1 MNTIRIRIYSLALV
15 LCLAMNVAAQKRQK
29 EMKTRATT
37 NTEMVEWQ
45 ERHVEN
51 LSKEL
56 SLTAEQEAQ
65 LRAALEKRRSEAVA
79 MRETRRKEMEARRA
93 EQKARAEATRE
104 RMQQND
110 EEIKALLTE
119 EQKLR
124 YDQLRQERA
133 AEARQRMADRRQQQ
147 QNRLGETTKKS
158 DLPKS
163 PRKKSDTTY

>member
-1 MNTIRIRIYSLALV
+1 MNTITIRIYSLALV

-29 EMKTRATT
+29 EIKPRATT
-37 NTEMVEWQ
+37 STEVVEWQ
-45 ERHVEN
+45 ERHIEN

-65 LRAALEKRRSEAVA
+65 LRAVLEKRRGEASA

-104 RMQQND
+104 RMQLHD

-147 QNRLGETTKKS
+147 QNRLDETTKKS
-158 DLPKS
+158 DVPKS